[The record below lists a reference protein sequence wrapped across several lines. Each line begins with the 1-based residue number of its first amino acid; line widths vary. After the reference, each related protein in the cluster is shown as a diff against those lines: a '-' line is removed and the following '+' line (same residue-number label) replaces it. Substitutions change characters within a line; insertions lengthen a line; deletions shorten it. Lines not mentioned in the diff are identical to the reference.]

1 MDIFIT
7 SSSSKPASVAIRPA
21 VSSALFTVSSVESN
35 VKETRFPD
43 IGRTVPESHSPRWH
57 REPPRL
63 ILLAGKRLAGDGEVC
78 LSGVE
83 KSIFPA
89 AADPIAVK
97 TCLDCQWELMIEWGK
112 QRSLLEPQIRTIVV
126 TP

>member
-43 IGRTVPESHSPRWH
+43 IGRTVPGSHSPRWH

-63 ILLAGKRLAGDGEVC
+63 ILLAKKRLAGDGAVC
-78 LSGVE
+78 LSGAE
-83 KSIFPA
+83 KSTRRLRFSQFNDVA
-89 AADPIAVK
+89 REVR
-97 TCLDCQWELMIEWGK
+97 CGF
-112 QRSLLEPQIRTIVV
+112 V
-126 TP
+126 